1 MRISLLLCVLLLFSA
16 PSLAEESDGAAMIAI
31 QLAGF
36 VTTHDVAEHSFIDKD
51 IKDMST
57 EMAKKTQMGY
67 DAALKIYQEGK
78 NSRMQTKARTLDEF
92 WPGMHVNTQ
101 GHKATE
107 EPFLKMY
114 DEYEKITKHASAHKG
129 AVAAMQGT
137 DDAQD
142 LGINYAT
149 DKNAKT
155 WPFRDQV
162 AKKNIK
168 YQVVMVYALHELEIA
183 VDEYIKNG
191 VTDVAQRYLDVWWA
205 FYVGSQEY
213 GSGDGYCPY
222 ALAEKRSK
230 FFQTDTAM
238 IGNGGT
244 SKVNDIL
251 LKATMEISKLMRGA
265 GNNDK
270 IKNIMKCVRAQL
282 KVPLI
287 QGCIQYGYKTDPA
300 TAFEPSTSYDSV
312 TGYNSEHARK
322 GELWSFCS
330 GVLPFLHQ
338 ADPAKAAALLTAVD
352 VKTMADRYPQWQ
364 DVKAVF
370 DGATLNKMG
379 VKCSDIGGFADKN
392 ADKTSATTLGS
403 DFTACSA
410 ESPNNADADSGQC
423 VGDWAVGNNVADT
436 KGGVKP
442 ENTVPSPVA
451 GSAGATTPHFF
462 PLLVASFVI
471 SRIFWHGVF

>member
-1 MRISLLLCVLLLFSA
+1 MGSTKTSRTCRLRGPRRPRQATTRPSKFTRRAKTPGCRRRPAPWTSSGRACTSTPRATKRQRSPFSRCMTNTRNSRHMLRRTRGPLLLCRVRTMPRSW
-16 PSLAEESDGAAMIAI
+16 ESIMQPTKTPRPGRSGTRWRRRTSSTKSSWFMR
-31 QLAGF
+31 F
-36 VTTHDVAEHSFIDKD
+36 
-51 IKDMST
+51 MS
-57 EMAKKTQMGY
+57 
-67 DAALKIYQEGK
+67 
-78 NSRMQTKARTLDEF
+78 
-92 WPGMHVNTQ
+92 
-101 GHKATE
+101 
-107 EPFLKMY
+107 
-114 DEYEKITKHASAHKG
+114 
-129 AVAAMQGT
+129 
-137 DDAQD
+137 
-142 LGINYAT
+142 
-149 DKNAKT
+149 
-155 WPFRDQV
+155 
-162 AKKNIK
+162 
-168 YQVVMVYALHELEIA
+168 EIA

-230 FFQTDTAM
+230 FFKTDTAM

-251 LKATMEISKLMRGA
+251 LKATMEISKRMRGA

-322 GELWSFCS
+322 GELLSFCS

-403 DFTACSA
+403 DFTACSDG
-410 ESPNNADADSGQC
+410 SLNNADADSGQY